1 MSSYSN
7 PRESVFN
14 QPKPV
19 VNLPSD
25 LLDAVTK
32 NVEPYP
38 IPEGR
43 RYEYGTAGFRMKAN
57 AGLDHVIYTVG
68 LIAAARSKKRNATIG
83 IMITASHNPAE
94 DNGVKLVDPMG
105 DMLEQSWESYATTL
119 ANTPNDKLAK
129 AYENL
134 VNETLVDEIRQL
146 HERPAKVV
154 FAHDTR
160 ASGPYLVTALKAALD
175 AVKVEYTDYGLLT
188 TPQLHYIVRCIN
200 TLNSPYAFGEPT
212 EQGYYEKMAKA
223 FKTLMYG
230 RSIHGSVTVDC
241 ANGVGGPKLKEFIK
255 YLPSGKEGGID
266 IKIINDD
273 VVRPESLNMD
283 CGADYVKTKQ
293 RAPPSSNVGPG
304 DRCCSLD
311 GDADRIVYYYT
322 DDSKTF
328 HLLDGDRIA
337 TLGAVFLAD
346 MTRVAGIDSKLKI
359 GIVQTA
365 YANGAATEYVEKVL
379 KLPVAVTPTGVKHLH
394 HAAAR
399 YDIGVYFEAN
409 GHGTVLFSDNAIKV
423 IKESEPKSPGQKHAL
438 DSLRACIDLINQA
451 VGDAISD
458 MLFAEVVLAH
468 KSWTLE
474 NWRNTYIDLPN
485 RLVRVE
491 VRDRSIFKTTDAERK
506 LESPKGAQDEIDKFC
521 QMYVKGRA
529 FARASG
535 TEDAVRVYAEAHSKT
550 EAEKLAGQVAE
561 VVRKYGAN

>member
-1 MSSYSN
+1 MSSYN

-19 VNLPSD
+19 VHLPHE

-32 NVEPYP
+32 SVEPYP

-43 RYEYGTAGFRMKAN
+43 KYEYGTAGFRMKAN
-57 AGLDHVIYTVG
+57 TGLDHVIYTVG
-68 LIAAARSKKRNATIG
+68 LTAACRSKKRNATIG

-105 DMLEQSWESYATTL
+105 DMLEQSWEGYATTL
-119 ANTPNDKLAK
+119 ANTSNEKLAK
-129 AYENL
+129 AYEEM

-154 FAHDTR
+154 FARDTR

-175 AVKVEYTDYGLLT
+175 AVKVEYTDYGIMT
-188 TPQLHYIVRCIN
+188 TPQLHYIVRCVN
-200 TLNSPYAFGEPT
+200 TMNSPYAFGEPT

-230 RSIHGSVTVDC
+230 RTIQGSITVDC
-241 ANGVGGPKLKEFIK
+241 ANGVGGPKLKELIK
-255 YLPSGKEGGID
+255 YLPNGKEGGID
-266 IKIINDD
+266 IKVVNDD
-273 VVRPESLNMD
+273 VVRPEALNFE

-293 RAPPSSNVGPG
+293 RAPPSSTAQPG
-304 DRCCSLD
+304 GRCCSLD
-311 GDADRIVYYYT
+311 GDADRIIFYYT
-322 DDSKTF
+322 DEQKTF

-346 MTRVAGIDSKLKI
+346 MTRVAGIDSKIKI
-359 GIVQTA
+359 GLVQTA
-365 YANGAATEYVEKVL
+365 YANGASTEYVEKVL
-379 KLPVAVTPTGVKHLH
+379 KLPVTVTPTGVKHLH

-423 IKESEPKSPGQKHAL
+423 IRESEPKSPGQKHAL
-438 DSLRACIDLINQA
+438 DSLRACVDLINQA

-468 KSWTLE
+468 KCWTLE

-550 EAEKLAGQVAE
+550 EAEKLAQQVSE
-561 VVRKYGAN
+561 VVRKYGV

>member
-1 MSSYSN
+1 MSYPD
-7 PRESVFN
+7 PRDSVLN
-14 QPKPV
+14 KPKPV
-19 VNLPSD
+19 IHLPKD
-25 LLDAVTK
+25 LLDRITK
-32 NVEPYP
+32 GAEPYP
-38 IPEGR
+38 ILSGR
-43 RYEYGTAGFRMKAN
+43 KYEYGTAGFRMKAN
-57 AGLDHVIYTVG
+57 VGLDHVIYTAG
-68 LIAAARSKKRNATIG
+68 LIAALRSKKRNATIG

-105 DMLEQSWESYATTL
+105 DMLEQSWESYATVL
-119 ANTPNDKLAK
+119 ANTPSEQLGVEYEKL
-129 AYENL
+129 L
-134 VNETLVDEIRQL
+134 NETLISNISQL

-154 FAHDTR
+154 FARDTR
-160 ASGPYLVTALKAALD
+160 ASGPCLVTALKAALD
-175 AVKVEYTDYGLLT
+175 AVNVEYVDHGLMT
-188 TPQLHYIVRCIN
+188 TPQLHYIVRCLN
-200 TLNSPYAFGEPT
+200 TMNSPYAFGEPT

-223 FKTLMYG
+223 FKTIMHG
-230 RSIHGSVTVDC
+230 RTIQGPITVDC
-241 ANGVGGPKLKEFIK
+241 ANGVGGPKLKELIK
-255 YLPSGKEGGID
+255 YLPSAKEGGID
-266 IKIINDD
+266 IKVVNDD
-273 VVRPESLNMD
+273 VVKPEALNFE

-293 RAPPSSNVGPG
+293 RAPPNSNAQPG

-311 GDADRIVYYYT
+311 GDADRVVYYYT
-322 DDSKTF
+322 DEQNTF

-346 MTRVAGIDSKLKI
+346 MTRVAGIDQKLKI

-379 KLPVAVTPTGVKHLH
+379 KLPVTITPTGVKHLH

-409 GHGTVLFSDNAIKV
+409 GHGTVLFSENAIKL
-423 IKESEPKSPGQKHAL
+423 IRESEPKSPGQKHAL
-438 DSLRACIDLINQA
+438 ESLRACIDLINQA

-485 RLVRVE
+485 RLVRV
-491 VRDRSIFKTTDAERK
+491 VVNDRSIFKAVDAERR
-506 LESPKGAQDEIDKFC
+506 LESPKGAQEEIDKYC

-550 EAEKLAGQVAE
+550 EAEKLASQVAE
-561 VVRKYGAN
+561 VVRKYGTM